1 MKRLTALILALVICC
16 GCGAKPAPAAS
27 SEPAESSSAVS
38 SAQPVAS
45 SEPAAPAEPAK
56 NDVPV
61 KVAALKGPT
70 AMGLV
75 KLMEDDK
82 AVGNYDFVIEGAI
95 DAVTP
100 KLLKG
105 EVDIAAV
112 PANVASVLYNNT
124 KGQVKVIA
132 VNTLGVLYIAEC
144 GDTVHSIEDLKGKT
158 IYSAGKG
165 ATPQYALD
173 FALSSHGI
181 DPEKDVTIEYR
192 SEHAECIAMLAQNPD
207 AVAMLPQPFLTTAM
221 LKNDK
226 IRMAIDLND
235 AWSEKSGETLLT
247 GVAVVRSEF
256 LEKNP
261 EKVAEFLKLY
271 KQSAEY
277 VNANT
282 DSAAALIGGF
292 DIFPEAVAKRA
303 LPYCAVT
310 CITGDEM
317 KDKLSSYLN
326 VLFEQNP
333 KSIGGTLPDEEFYH
347 LG

>member
-1 MKRLTALILALVICC
+1 MKRFAAFILAALLCC
-16 GCGAKPAPAAS
+16 GCSAAKV
-27 SEPAESSSAVS
+27 ESSSAPVVS
-38 SAQPVAS
+38 SETVS
-45 SEPAAPAEPAK
+45 SEQSPSSPE
-56 NDVPV
+56 
-61 KVAALKGPT
+61 KVDSPIRIAALKGPT

-82 AVGNYDFVIEGAI
+82 AVGSYDFVIEGSI

-105 EVDIAAV
+105 ELDIAAV

-124 KGQVKVIA
+124 KGQVKVLAI
-132 VNTLGVLYIAEC
+132 NTLGVLYIAEC
-144 GDTVHSIEDLKGKT
+144 GDSIHSVEDLRGKT

-181 DPEKDVTIEYR
+181 DPEADVNIEYR
-192 SEHAECIAMLAQNPD
+192 SEHAECVAMLAQNSD

-221 LKNDK
+221 LKNEN

-235 AWSEKSGETLLT
+235 AWSEKSGQPLLT

-256 LEKNP
+256 LEQHP
-261 EKVAEFLKLY
+261 EQVDEFLRLY
-271 KQSAEY
+271 QQSAEY
-277 VNANT
+277 VSSNT
-282 DSAAALIGGF
+282 DAAASLIGGF
-292 DIFPEAVAKRA
+292 DIFPEAAAKRA

-310 CITGDEM
+310 CITGGEM

-333 KSIGGTLPDEEFYH
+333 KSVGGAVPDEAFYY

>member
-1 MKRLTALILALVICC
+1 MKKFAAFVLAALLCC
-16 GCGAKPAPAAS
+16 GCAAKAPAESA
-27 SEPAESSSAVS
+27 AESSSAPS
-38 SAQPVAS
+38 SSQSLS
-45 SEPAAPAEPAK
+45 SEAEPTPSQPEK
-56 NDVPV
+56 TDSPIR
-61 KVAALKGPT
+61 VAALKGPT

-82 AVGNYDFVIEGAI
+82 TVGSCDFVIEGSI

-105 EVDIAAV
+105 ELDIAAV

-124 KGQVKVIA
+124 KGQVKVLAI
-132 VNTLGVLYIAEC
+132 NTLGVLYIAEC
-144 GDTVHSIEDLKGKT
+144 GDSVHSIDDLRGKT

-181 DPEKDVTIEYR
+181 NPETDVNIEYR
-192 SEHAECIAMLAQNPD
+192 SEHAECIAMLTQNPD
-207 AVAMLPQPFLTTAM
+207 AAAMLPQPFLTTAM
-221 LKNDK
+221 LKNGN
-226 IRMAIDLND
+226 IRMAVDLND
-235 AWSEKSGETLLT
+235 AWSEKSGQPLLT

-256 LEKNP
+256 LEQHP
-261 EKVAEFLKLY
+261 EQVKEFLRLY
-271 KQSAEY
+271 RDSAEY

-282 DSAAALIGGF
+282 DAAAALIGGF
-292 DIFPEAVAKRA
+292 DIFPEAAAKRA

-310 CITGDEM
+310 CITGEEM
-317 KDKLSSYLN
+317 KDMLSSYLG

-333 KSIGGTLPDEEFYH
+333 KSVGGVLPDEDFYY